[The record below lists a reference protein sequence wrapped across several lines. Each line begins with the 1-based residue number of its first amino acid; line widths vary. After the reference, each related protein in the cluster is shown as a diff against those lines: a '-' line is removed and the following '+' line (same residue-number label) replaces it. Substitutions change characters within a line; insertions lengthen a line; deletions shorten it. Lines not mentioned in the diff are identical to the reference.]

1 MSGPLKIA
9 AVGVGRIGIYH
20 ALHVQELANREGTCE
35 LSAIVDGH
43 EDLAERVVAQ
53 LQPGQEGEIRT
64 FTSVDEL
71 ARAGAADA
79 AVIASRTADHFLDA
93 RTLIDAGQRV
103 LLEKPL
109 THSLET
115 SREFVAWLDGDERRR
130 QALML
135 AFMRRFD
142 APLRRAGELLAEE
155 RIGKVFKIVSILE
168 DPHGPP
174 EGYSS
179 PGLLSDMAVHNA
191 DEVIWLT
198 GKMPRS
204 VTGMGARLHNQKVS
218 SVVEDFD
225 DQKVSSVVEDFDDAF
240 IQMWLEEDVIAQ
252 VQVSRNH
259 VACYR
264 NETCIYGDEGV
275 IQVGALPGEPARG
288 AVRGLRPRQRH
299 RQAGVPDARLRP
311 RGAGVHRAL
320 RPGVFSR
327 DRPLRRAVPERR
339 AVQRRPAG
347 RAAGAAGGRR
357 REAFPA
363 GSRGR
368 GRDRLR

>member
-1 MSGPLKIA
+1 MAAFLKIA

-35 LSAIVDGH
+35 LSAIADGH
-43 EDLAERVVAQ
+43 EDLAERVAAQ
-53 LQPGQEGEIRT
+53 LQPGQERQIRT
-64 FTSVDEL
+64 FASVDEL

-79 AVIASRTADHFLDA
+79 AVIASRTADHYRDA

-115 SREFVAWLDGDERRR
+115 SREFAAWLDGDARRR

-142 APLRRAGELLAEE
+142 APLLRARELLAEE
-155 RIGKVFKIVSILE
+155 RIGKVFKIVSVLE

-218 SVVEDFD
+218 SVA
-225 DQKVSSVVEDFDDAF
+225 EDFDDAF
-240 IQMWLEEDVIAQ
+240 IQMWLEEDAIAQ

-259 VACYR
+259 VAGYR
-264 NETCIYGDEGV
+264 NETCVYGDEGV
-275 IQVGALPGEPARG
+275 IQVGHFQENPLEVRFEAYGRGSVIERKVFRMRDYGREVPVFIERFGPAYSAEIAHFVEQCRNGGPFSVDQRDGLRALQVVDAGKRSLRG
-288 AVRGLRPRQRH
+288 AE
-299 RQAGVPDARLRP
+299 DAVAI
-311 RGAGVHRAL
+311 G
-320 RPGVFSR
+320 
-327 DRPLRRAVPERR
+327 
-339 AVQRRPAG
+339 
-347 RAAGAAGGRR
+347 
-357 REAFPA
+357 
-363 GSRGR
+363 
-368 GRDRLR
+368 